1 MKERFKI
8 DDKEIELDIEPG
20 DCDKCYYQ
28 HICTSLKYPIDD
40 KDSDFQDFC
49 IEYLVDDNN
58 SVEVI
63 PTKGT
68 LEENFP
74 YIFPDVI
81 LDKIKENKEIKDTI
95 NNYCEFFCS
104 FECIPEC
111 PLKKYKK
118 K

>member
-1 MKERFKI
+1 MLLLSYRICALLKNPINPDNKDTDFEEFCFECLI
-8 DDKEIELDIEPG
+8 KEIDG
-20 DCDKCYYQ
+20 
-28 HICTSLKYPIDD
+28 S
-40 KDSDFQDFC
+40 
-49 IEYLVDDNN
+49 N
-58 SVEVI
+58 VI

-74 YIFPDVI
+74 YIFPGVI

>member
-1 MKERFKI
+1 MKKKI
-8 DDKEIELDIEPG
+8 YSDTEIELDIEPG
-20 DCDKCYYQ
+20 NCEECYYN
-28 HICTSLKYPIDD
+28 HICTYLKNPASLDERI
-40 KDSDFQDFC
+40 DFQDFC
-49 IEYLVDDNN
+49 MIYIQNEGMNDDR
-58 SVEVI
+58 
-63 PTKGT
+63 PAPGT

-74 YIFPDVI
+74 DIFPNAI
-81 LDKIKENKEIKDTI
+81 LDKIKENKELKNTL